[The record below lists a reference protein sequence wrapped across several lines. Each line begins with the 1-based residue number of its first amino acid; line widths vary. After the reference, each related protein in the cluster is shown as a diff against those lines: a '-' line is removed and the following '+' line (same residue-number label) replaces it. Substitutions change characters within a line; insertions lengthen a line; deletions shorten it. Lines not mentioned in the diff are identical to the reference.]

1 MRFAV
6 EISVVVDGKRH
17 LLGAVPIEFHLRDQK
32 PRKMRSQRLQEVLD
46 LVAAGKS
53 NKEIASQLL
62 ITERTVKY
70 HVSILMG
77 SFGAGSRLA
86 LIAAQNK
93 QIRSGG

>member
-17 LLGAVPIEFHLRDQK
+17 LLGAVPIEFYLRDLRS
-32 PRKMRSQRLQEVLD
+32 RKALSRRHQEVLD
-46 LVAAGKS
+46 LVAVGNS
-53 NKEIASQLL
+53 NKEIAAQLN

-70 HVSILMG
+70 HVSLLMG
-77 SFGAGSRLA
+77 RFGVGSRLE

>member
-17 LLGAVPIEFHLRDQK
+17 LLGAVPIEFYLRDLK
-32 PRKMRSQRLQEVLD
+32 SRKALSRRHQEVLD
-46 LVAAGKS
+46 LVAAGKM
-53 NKEIASQLL
+53 NKEIAEHLN

-70 HVSILMG
+70 HVSLLMG
-77 SFGAGSRLA
+77 RFGADSRLA
-86 LIAAQNK
+86 LVAAYNK

>member
-17 LLGAVPIEFHLRDQK
+17 LLGTVPIEFYLRDLK
-32 PRKMRSQRLQEVLD
+32 SRKALSQRHQEVLD
-46 LVAAGKS
+46 LVTAGKS
-53 NKEIASQLL
+53 NKEIAGYLN

-70 HVSILMG
+70 HVSLLMG
-77 SFGAGSRLA
+77 RFGVGSRFA